1 MDLELSISPSRVMQR
16 VVIAPWL
23 AQRKMI
29 SQFFRLHFKSAFW
42 VTFEVCIFDFSSK
55 KFKIKS
61 IDVCQQTYANTN
73 GASFVAYHTYYMHIL
88 ISKILWTTSLQS
100 RSNFKENLY
109 QYKQQM
115 TFMLFIVKISC
126 WALLIKTFCFILLF
140 SKYSKEFGF
149 FDVQYKIAY

>member
-1 MDLELSISPSRVMQR
+1 MYLKLSVSTSCVMQR

-23 AQRKMI
+23 SQRKKDK
-29 SQFFRLHFKSAFW
+29 SFFPLHVKSAFW
-42 VTFEVCIFDFSSK
+42 VTFELCIFDFSSK

-100 RSNFKENLY
+100 RSNFKEYLY

-126 WALLIKTFCFILLF
+126 WALLIKTFCSCFIL
-140 SKYSKEFGF
+140 F
-149 FDVQYKIAY
+149 FQSIQRNFVF

>member
-1 MDLELSISPSRVMQR
+1 MFIPRNIIFHFNVMQR

-55 KFKIKS
+55 KFEIKS

-100 RSNFKENLY
+100 RSNFKEYLY

-126 WALLIKTFCFILLF
+126 WALLIKTFF
-140 SKYSKEFGF
+140 SFCYFKVFKGIWF
-149 FDVQYKIAY
+149 FRCVI